1 MALTRMF
8 TGGLA
13 ALATLALAASATAT
27 ATATAQET
35 GARTLRVTG
44 SGAVAASPD
53 IAEARLGVSAEAET
67 AARAWAVASAG
78 MRGLLDALGAAGVAE
93 ADLRSDDLQLAPRYA
108 RDQGA
113 EGPSITGYAARQTMT
128 VTLRALDGVGALL
141 DAAAAGGANVF
152 EGVRFDLSDPRPARD
167 AARRAAVEDAMAAAR
182 LLADA
187 AGVALGA
194 PLSVSL
200 GYEGGGPRPM
210 MRAEAFDS
218 APVAPGTLTISA
230 SVEMVFAL
238 E

>member
-1 MALTRMF
+1 MTRSRMF

-13 ALATLALAASATAT
+13 TLATLATLALAASATA
-27 ATATAQET
+27 QEA
-35 GARTLRVTG
+35 GGRTLRVTG
-44 SGAVAASPD
+44 TGAVAAAPD
-53 IAEARLGVSAEAET
+53 VAEARLGVSAEADT

-93 ADLRSDDLQLAPRYA
+93 KDLRSDDLQLTPRYA
-108 RDQGA
+108 RDYGA
-113 EGPSITGYAARQTMT
+113 EGPSMTGYSARQTMT

-152 EGVRFDLSDPRPARD
+152 EGVRFDLSDPRAARD
-167 AARRAAVEDAMAAAR
+167 AARRAAVDDAMAAAR

-187 AGVALGA
+187 AGVSLGA
-194 PLSVSL
+194 PVSVSL
-200 GYEGGGPRPM
+200 GYDGGGPRPM